1 MILKIKKEQA
11 EKKFNHIGLP
21 DSIVELNTTYRNGK
35 RWYKIPGDKLYPSVT
50 TVTGWEKREFFAEWR
65 KNNPEESKLSLS
77 RGTEFHSVVEEY
89 LNNNNNNLNGQ
100 STDCISLFEQF
111 KPLLD
116 DKIDNIRAQEVP
128 MYSDLLKLA
137 GWVDCVADYDGK
149 PSIIDF
155 KTSKSEKKESW
166 IQDYFAQ
173 ATAYCIMWK
182 EMTGESI
189 DQIVILISSM
199 DGTTQ
204 EYIKNP
210 VKYVPRLKEMIDG
223 YWKDNSPSN

>member
-1 MILKIKKEQA
+1 MEQVKLF
-11 EKKFNHIGLP
+11 EHVKTIELP
-21 DSIVELNTTYRNGK
+21 ELDTTYRNGK

-65 KNNPEESKLSLS
+65 KNNPEESKISLS

-89 LNNNNNNLNGQ
+89 LNNKDSLNGQ

-116 DKIDNIRAQEVP
+116 DNINNIRAQEVP
-128 MYSDLLKLA
+128 MYSNLLKLA
-137 GWVDCVADYDGK
+137 GRVDCVADYNGK

-166 IQDYFAQ
+166 VQDYFAQ
-173 ATAYCIMWK
+173 ATAYSIMWQ
-182 EMTGESI
+182 EMTGESV

-204 EYIKNP
+204 EFVKNP

-223 YWKDNSPSN
+223 YWNDNIPHDQTV

>member
-1 MILKIKKEQA
+1 MVLKVKEQVN
-11 EKKFNHIGLP
+11 KFSHIGLP
-21 DSIVELNTTYRNGK
+21 DSIIELDTTYRNGK
-35 RWYKIPGDKLYPSVT
+35 RWYKVPNDKLYPSVT

-89 LNNNNNNLNGQ
+89 LNNNNNLNGQ

-116 DKIDNIRAQEVP
+116 DNINNIRAQEVP
-128 MYSDLLKLA
+128 LYSNLLRLA
-137 GWVDCVADYDGK
+137 GRVDCVADYKGK
-149 PSIIDF
+149 SSIIDF
-155 KTSKSEKKESW
+155 KTSKSKKKESW
-166 IQDYFAQ
+166 VQDYFAQ
-173 ATAYCIMWK
+173 ATAYSIMWQ
-182 EMTGESI
+182 EMTGESV

-204 EYIKNP
+204 EFVKNP
-210 VKYVPRLKEMIDG
+210 VKYVPRLKEMIDS
-223 YWKDNSPSN
+223 YWKDNS